1 VTYLINQ
8 FESWLSDRSSFV
20 QILVLSLVFVAPL
33 LIVVKVIGIN
43 GLYVTLTLLA
53 LSFFIRGTDNS

>member
-1 VTYLINQ
+1 MTYLINQ